1 MFRNMAASKT
11 ITLSYRKII
20 DAQCNK
26 PWEKMV
32 FEDSFTEFRM
42 QAQSFDQ
49 LKQYRTFAE
58 LVQQVPGAD
67 ALHFLVSASVTGYLR
82 QLGGRV
88 PDVTDN
94 LGKLFLR
101 FDNFRFEIIQ
111 SDRATIQQHRVAIN
125 FYSQPL
131 HWLDTIHDYLLLSD
145 PQSTSAE
152 DGSVPTI
159 LYRLSPFVSIHS
171 FKQVQHER

>member
-1 MFRNMAASKT
+1 MTASTT

-20 DAQCNK
+20 DAQSDK

-42 QAQSFDQ
+42 QAQSFDP
-49 LKQYRTFAE
+49 LKQHRTFAE
-58 LVQQVPGAD
+58 LVQQVHGAA

-101 FDNFRFEIIQ
+101 FENFRFEIIQ

-125 FYSQPL
+125 FYSRPL
-131 HWLDTIHDYLLLSD
+131 YWLDTIHDYLLLSD
-145 PQSTSAE
+145 PESAPTG
-152 DGSVPTI
+152 DDSVPAI
-159 LYRLSPFVSIHS
+159 LYRLSPFVSIHAI
-171 FKQVQHER
+171 KKVLHEK